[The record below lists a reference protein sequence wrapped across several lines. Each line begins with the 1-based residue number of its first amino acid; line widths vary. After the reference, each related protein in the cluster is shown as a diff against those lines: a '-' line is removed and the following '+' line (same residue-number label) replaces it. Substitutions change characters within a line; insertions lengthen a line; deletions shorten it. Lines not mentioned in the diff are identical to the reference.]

1 MTLTQLNLKDLSEEV
16 PQTQSDVM
24 IAAPPNV
31 SSSSSSYM
39 FMGNSLMLMVPNE
52 VDCDLSDLDRPL
64 PPLNLELALIDTGA
78 SNHNF

>member
-16 PQTQSDVM
+16 LQTQSNVM

-52 VDCDLSDLDRPL
+52 VDCDLSDLDRLQHPHHL
-64 PPLNLELALIDTGA
+64 
-78 SNHNF
+78 